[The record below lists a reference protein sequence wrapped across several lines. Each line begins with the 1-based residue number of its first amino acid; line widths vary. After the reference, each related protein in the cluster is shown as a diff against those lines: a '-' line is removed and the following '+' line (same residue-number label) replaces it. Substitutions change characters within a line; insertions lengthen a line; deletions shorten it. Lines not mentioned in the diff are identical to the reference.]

1 MITTVFFITFIR
13 ELEKMEKSREITE
26 RVAVE
31 TEQRDVF
38 TKKICTF
45 LKSIYVGGKNEKK
58 ERQVKEHNVGD
69 DNFFVVRIL
78 FHILLSRH
86 ILLMCLGQKNDKK

>member
-1 MITTVFFITFIR
+1 M
-13 ELEKMEKSREITE
+13 
-26 RVAVE
+26 
-31 TEQRDVF
+31 
-38 TKKICTF
+38 
-45 LKSIYVGGKNEKK
+45 KK

-86 ILLMCLGQKNDKK
+86 ILLMYLGQKNDKK